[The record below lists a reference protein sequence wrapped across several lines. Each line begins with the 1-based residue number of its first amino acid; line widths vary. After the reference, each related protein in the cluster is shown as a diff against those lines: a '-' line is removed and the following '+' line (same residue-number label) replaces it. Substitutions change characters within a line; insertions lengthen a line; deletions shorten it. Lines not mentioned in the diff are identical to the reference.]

1 MNKAKHTGNEYR
13 ISEAYRYLANA
24 KETLGKSQIEY
35 GRYCDSKYV
44 REAAGMA
51 YLSAL
56 KALDVYLISVGT
68 EKGKL
73 PKSIEGYWAMIRKK
87 IPLNGKL
94 SAALSTVYENMHIDA
109 YYRGHTNVD
118 LVKAGFENA
127 RKVIEMINKLLDKTQ
142 VNKNI
147 VGEPKVK
154 YKIKKRKIRAGLNK
168 SMNLQNSITNQ
179 PIS

>member
-1 MNKAKHTGNEYR
+1 MSKAKHIDNEYN

-35 GRYCDSKYV
+35 ERYIDPKYV

-51 YLSAL
+51 YLAAL
-56 KALDVYLISVGT
+56 KALDTYFISIGLDR
-68 EKGKL
+68 KIL
-73 PKSIEGYWAMIRKK
+73 PKSIDGYWNLIRKK

-94 SAALSTVYENMHIDA
+94 TASVSTIYENLHIDA

-127 RKVIEMINKLLDKTQ
+127 RKVIEMISKLMDKTSAR
-142 VNKNI
+142 NI
-147 VGEPKVK
+147 VCETETTYKKKNKTEKLVQHRTKVK
-154 YKIKKRKIRAGLNK
+154 
-168 SMNLQNSITNQ
+168 S
-179 PIS
+179 

>member
-1 MNKAKHTGNEYR
+1 MSKTKHIDNECN

-51 YLSAL
+51 YLAAL
-56 KALDVYLISVGT
+56 KALDVYFVSIGT
-68 EKGKL
+68 EKKKL
-73 PKSIEGYWAMIRKK
+73 PKSIDGYWNLIHSK

-94 SAALSTVYENMHIDA
+94 SAAMSNVYENMHVFA
-109 YYRGHTNVD
+109 YYRGGTELN

-127 RKVIEMINKLLDKTQ
+127 RKVIEMISKLMDKTSAR
-142 VNKNI
+142 NI
-147 VGEPKVK
+147 VCETETTYKKKNKTEKLVQHRTKVK
-154 YKIKKRKIRAGLNK
+154 
-168 SMNLQNSITNQ
+168 S
-179 PIS
+179 